1 MRHRYLE
8 VTFRKGVALAAY
20 LYLPR
25 APGAVAASTIDGG
38 HGMRLDL
45 DENSNPIGVEITAP
59 TMITFAQLNELL
71 SRYGTEPLATE
82 EWAPLVA
89 A

>member
-25 APGAVAASTIDGG
+25 AEGASAASTIDGG
-38 HGMRLDL
+38 HGMRVDL
-45 DENSNPIGVEITAP
+45 DENGKPIGVEITAP
-59 TMITFAQLNELL
+59 AMINVAQLNELL
-71 SRYGTEPLATE
+71 SNYGTEPLASE

>member
-1 MRHRYLE
+1 
-8 VTFRKGVALAAY
+8 
-20 LYLPR
+20 
-25 APGAVAASTIDGG
+25 
-38 HGMRLDL
+38 MRLDL